1 MHGSEQG
8 GWAGMELT
16 RRDFLRVGGSVFGG
30 AAVLGLAGCASPE
43 TRQQGEDKGPV
54 ELRRADLE
62 YVIQFQ
68 HPEKMLARLP
78 TQPEIT
84 DAMIAPFFGLSA
96 NAYKEIQ
103 SGFAVRARE
112 AARELLENFDFRER
126 VDRLPFEAGTTVVGL
141 GDNITDDLQS
151 WFEILRNLVEE
162 RRPQD
167 EIRFVNAGISGD
179 TTSQIIS
186 RFLEDVVQQ
195 RPAWIISMMA
205 TNDARRH
212 GEDPTKI
219 LVSHDE
225 TEANLNMIRNFAE
238 DQTRANRIWM
248 TPPPVI
254 EDRIAD
260 SPFFAPEQLTWRNE
274 DVEEVADIVR
284 GIDDPVVD
292 LRDVIG
298 DPVDPELLL
307 PDGLNPSLEGHRT
320 IAAALVERLSEGRGR

>member
-1 MHGSEQG
+1 
-8 GWAGMELT
+8 MELT

-43 TRQQGEDKGPV
+43 ARQGESKGPV

-68 HPEKMLARLP
+68 HPEKVLAGLP

-84 DAMIAPFFGLSA
+84 DAMIAPFFGVDA
-96 NAYKEIQ
+96 DVYEQIRA
-103 SGFAVRARE
+103 GFAVRARE
-112 AARELLENFDFRER
+112 VALELLQNFDFRER

-141 GDNITDDLQS
+141 GDSITDDLQS
-151 WFEILRNLVEE
+151 WFEILRSLVEE

-167 EIRFVNAGISGD
+167 RIRFVNAGISGD

-186 RFLEDVVQQ
+186 RFLGVVQQ
-195 RPAWIISMMA
+195 GPAWIISMMG
-205 TNDARRH
+205 TNDVRRH

-219 LVSHDE
+219 LVRHDE

-238 DQTRANRIWM
+238 EQTEANRIWM
-248 TPPPVI
+248 TPTPVI

-260 SPFFAPEQLTWRNE
+260 SPFLAPQQLMWRNE
-274 DVEEVADIVR
+274 DLEEVADIVR
-284 GIDDPVVD
+284 GIDDPVID
-292 LRDVIG
+292 LQDVMRN
-298 DPVDPELLL
+298 PVDPELLL
-307 PDGLNPSLEGHRT
+307 PDGLHPSLEGQRT
-320 IAAALVERLSEGRGR
+320 IAAALVERLAEGRGR

>member
-1 MHGSEQG
+1 
-8 GWAGMELT
+8 MELT

-43 TRQQGEDKGPV
+43 ARQGESKGPV

-68 HPEKMLARLP
+68 HPEKVLAGLP

-84 DAMIAPFFGLSA
+84 DAMIAPFFGVDA
-96 NAYKEIQ
+96 DVYEQIRA
-103 SGFAVRARE
+103 GFAVRARE
-112 AARELLENFDFRER
+112 AALELLQNFDFRER

-141 GDNITDDLQS
+141 GDSITDDLQS
-151 WFEILRNLVEE
+151 WFEILRSLVEE

-167 EIRFVNAGISGD
+167 RIRFVNAGISGD

-186 RFLEDVVQQ
+186 RFLGVVQQ
-195 RPAWIISMMA
+195 GPAWIISMMG
-205 TNDARRH
+205 TNDVRRH

-219 LVSHDE
+219 LVRHDE

-238 DQTRANRIWM
+238 EQTRANRIWM
-248 TPPPVI
+248 TPTPVI

-260 SPFFAPEQLTWRNE
+260 SPFLAPQQLMWRNE
-274 DVEEVADIVR
+274 DLEEVADIVR
-284 GIDDPVVD
+284 GIDDPVID
-292 LRDVIG
+292 LQDVMRN
-298 DPVDPELLL
+298 PVDPELLL
-307 PDGLNPSLEGHRT
+307 PDGLHPSLEGQRT
-320 IAAALVERLSEGRGR
+320 IAAALVERLAEGRGR